1 MNYREWLEKVKNGM
15 HPLDFSTEEMLEYI
29 SSGKGDHN
37 SLEYE
42 TAYNKLLNQVKDKSH
57 DDKVKFLLPH
67 IDELREIVDM
77 WSTTND
83 MNHPLCR
90 PSRDGDEVLAHLI
103 VYRYENHI
111 GVLEDFDHEFTK
123 DYIELINWEVEAK
136 YADEDAKEILK
147 YEEEHPEEMVR
158 RHKENMEFFE
168 NMDDTPLLEKHPME
182 YWLNYGK
189 LNRTSEYWLN
199 KSKKEN

>member
-1 MNYREWLEKVKNGM
+1 MRCGAIMNYREWLEKVKNGM

-29 SSGKGDHN
+29 SSGKGDQN

-136 YADEDAKEILK
+136 YADEDVKEILK
-147 YEEEHPEEMVR
+147 YEEEHPEAS
-158 RHKENMEFFE
+158 
-168 NMDDTPLLEKHPME
+168 DGILAQL
-182 YWLNYGK
+182 W
-189 LNRTSEYWLN
+189 
-199 KSKKEN
+199 

>member
-29 SSGKGDHN
+29 SSGKGDQN

-67 IDELREIVDM
+67 IDELRDIVDM

-136 YADEDAKEILK
+136 YADEDVKEILK
-147 YEEEHPEEMVR
+147 YEEEHPEEMAR

-182 YWLNYGK
+182 YWPNYGK